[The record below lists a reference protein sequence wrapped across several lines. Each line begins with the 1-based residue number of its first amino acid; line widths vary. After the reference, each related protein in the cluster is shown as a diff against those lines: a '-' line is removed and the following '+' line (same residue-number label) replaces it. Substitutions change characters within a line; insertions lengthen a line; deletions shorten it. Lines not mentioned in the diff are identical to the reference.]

1 MFTDS
6 SDEFVI
12 VIPPCFDPNAPL
24 TAAGQTQQNAVEG
37 RTNDTNN
44 TICGEDSIGGLPDW
58 EVLSSPDGPPQPVP
72 QITPNPDNT
81 SPRVSPNA
89 TPKQVRRDAS
99 NFKFH
104 RKTLGE
110 ATLKEPLTIATGLVN
125 TFTNFVKD
133 IHVHNRPQDCPAGDI
148 RLEPVD
154 NNQNVFGQNDL
165 NSPFEGG
172 SDEDFQVCMYVR
184 ICCHV
189 CYSTCV
195 YICLHHCMFSRCYI
209 HPSCLSIGCLYRFG

>member
-1 MFTDS
+1 MLFTDS

-24 TAAGQTQQNAVEG
+24 TAAGQTQQNTVED
-37 RTNDTNN
+37 RTNDRNN

-58 EVLSSPDGPPQPVP
+58 EVLSSPDGPPQPIP
-72 QITPNPDNT
+72 QLGPNSDNT

-89 TPKQVRRDAS
+89 TLKQTRGDAC

-104 RKTLGE
+104 RMTLGE
-110 ATLKEPLTIATGLVN
+110 DTIKEPLTIATGLVN

-133 IHVHNRPQDCPAGDI
+133 IHVHHRPQDSPAGDI

-154 NNQNVFGQNDL
+154 NNQNICGQNDL
-165 NSPFEGG
+165 NTPFEGG

-184 ICCHV
+184 TYLLLCVLQHLSV
-189 CYSTCV
+189 CV
-195 YICLHHCMFSRCYI
+195 CLTVCSPDVIFI
-209 HPSCLSIGCLYRFG
+209 HLVCP